1 MENIT
6 NKMAQ
11 PIRKAIQEHH
21 PDAVKDYIYTL
32 LIDGNNLLRQC
43 FADDKKNSNGVH
55 YGAVFQFFLQVKLLL
70 KKKTYDYVYVTF
82 DDDDSGIFRYQVYN
96 GYKANRPKH
105 YAEHSAEELSDYG
118 KQFEATVNAMMKWA
132 YARNS
137 SKRKTISDSERFIQ
151 ENFARER
158 DIVLDMCEEL
168 CIRTIF
174 NKTTEG
180 DDIIAYYVQ
189 HRLPNEKIV
198 IVSTDNDL
206 TQLINDDVCVYN
218 RTMQAYLSPERFK
231 KMKGMPVDNVVVKK
245 IFLGD
250 ASDNIGNIYGFSEK
264 KLLELVPDFNERP
277 VTVEEVKDAA
287 QKLIDERISNKKKPF
302 VWCENIVNGKSNKE
316 YDGDFYDINRK
327 LIDLSKPY
335 LSDDAVAELESL
347 MHKPIDMTDR
357 GFDNLYQ
364 IIKEE
369 KIEEILDTSRFASFF
384 SEFKGLF
391 DKELK
396 RFSKK

>member
-1 MENIT
+1 
-6 NKMAQ
+6 
-11 PIRKAIQEHH
+11 
-21 PDAVKDYIYTL
+21 
-32 LIDGNNLLRQC
+32 
-43 FADDKKNSNGVH
+43 
-55 YGAVFQFFLQVKLLL
+55 
-70 KKKTYDYVYVTF
+70 
-82 DDDDSGIFRYQVYN
+82 
-96 GYKANRPKH
+96 
-105 YAEHSAEELSDYG
+105 
-118 KQFEATVNAMMKWA
+118 
-132 YARNS
+132 
-137 SKRKTISDSERFIQ
+137 
-151 ENFARER
+151 
-158 DIVLDMCEEL
+158 
-168 CIRTIF
+168 
-174 NKTTEG
+174 
-180 DDIIAYYVQ
+180 
-189 HRLPNEKIV
+189 
-198 IVSTDNDL
+198 
-206 TQLINDDVCVYN
+206 
-218 RTMQAYLSPERFK
+218 
-231 KMKGMPVDNVVVKK
+231 MKGMPVENVVVKK

>member
-1 MENIT
+1 
-6 NKMAQ
+6 MAQ
-11 PIRKAIQEHH
+11 PIRRSIVEKH
-21 PDAVKDYIYTL
+21 PEAVKESIYTL

-43 FADDKKNSNGVH
+43 FADDKTTPDGVH
-55 YGAVFQFFLQVKLLL
+55 YGAVFQFFLQVKMLL
-70 KKKTYDYVYVTF
+70 KKKMYDYVYVTF
-82 DDDDSGIFRYQVYN
+82 DDDDSGIFRYQIYK

-105 YAEHSAEELSDYG
+105 YAEHSVELSDYG
-118 KQFEATVNAMMKWA
+118 KAYEARVKSMMQWA
-132 YARNS
+132 Y
-137 SKRKTISDSERFIQ
+137 SKNGKNRQRKISDSEKFIQ

-189 HRLPNEKIV
+189 HKLPNEKIV

-206 TQLINDDVCVYN
+206 TQLITDDVCVYN
-218 RTMQAYLSPERFK
+218 RTMQAYLSPDRFR
-231 KMKGMPVDNVVVKK
+231 KMKGMPVENVVVKK

-250 ASDNIGNIYGFSEK
+250 SSDNIGNIYGFSET

-277 VTVEEVKDAA
+277 VTVEEVKESARR
-287 QKLIDERISNKKKPF
+287 LIDERISQKKKPF
-302 VWCENIVNGKSNKE
+302 VWCENIINGKSNKE
-316 YDGDFYDINRK
+316 YDGDFYEINRK
-327 LIDLSKPY
+327 LIDLSEPM
-335 LSDDAVAELESL
+335 LSDNAIEELEMV
-347 MHKPIDMTDR
+347 MHRPIDMEGR
-357 GFDNLYQ
+357 SFENLYAIVKEQ
-364 IIKEE
+364 NMSEIIEPN
-369 KIEEILDTSRFASFF
+369 RFASFF

-396 RFSKK
+396 RFEKNI

>member
-1 MENIT
+1 MP
-6 NKMAQ
+6 Q
-11 PIRKAIQEHH
+11 PIRKSIQEHH
-21 PDAVKDYIYTL
+21 PDAVKENIYTL

-43 FADDKKNSNGVH
+43 FADDKRNSEGVH
-55 YGAVFQFFLQVKLLL
+55 YGAVFQFFLQIKLLL

-82 DDDDSGIFRYQVYN
+82 DDDDSGIFRYQIYK
-96 GYKANRPKH
+96 GYKANRHKY
-105 YAEHSAEELSDYG
+105 YAEHPAEELSDYG
-118 KQFEATVNAMMKWA
+118 KQFEATIKSMAKWA
-132 YARNS
+132 YAKNS
-137 SKRKTISDSERFIQ
+137 VKKKTMPESEKFIQ

-158 DIVLDMCEEL
+158 DIILDMCEEL

-218 RTMQAYLSPERFK
+218 RTMQAYLSPERFRK
-231 KMKGMPVDNVVVKK
+231 LKGMPVENVVVKK

-250 ASDNIGNIYGFSEK
+250 PSDNIGNIYGFSEK
-264 KLLELVPDFNERP
+264 KLFELVPDFGDRP
-277 VTVEEVKDAA
+277 VTVDEVKEAA
-287 QKLIDERISNKKKPF
+287 KKLIEERISNKKKPY
-302 VWCENIVNGKSNKE
+302 VWCENIISGKSNKE
-316 YDGDFYDINRK
+316 YDGDFYEINRK
-327 LIDLSKPY
+327 LIDLSSPY
-335 LSDDAVAELESL
+335 LSDEAVEELNTM
-347 MHKPIDMTDR
+347 MHNPINMEGR

-364 IIKEE
+364 IVKEE
-369 KIEEILDTSRFASFF
+369 KIEEIQDTSRFASFF

-391 DKELK
+391 DKES
-396 RFSKK
+396 RRSGEKKF